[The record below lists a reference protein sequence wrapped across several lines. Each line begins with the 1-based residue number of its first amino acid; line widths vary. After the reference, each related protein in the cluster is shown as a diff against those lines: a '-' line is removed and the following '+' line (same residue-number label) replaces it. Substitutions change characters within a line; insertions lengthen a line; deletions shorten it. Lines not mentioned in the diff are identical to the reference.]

1 MNRMRVLMLVPDMP
15 DPIEKIQGGI
25 QSAVLNLL
33 RGFATQPVDV
43 LLVSISSSK
52 IASYKIKMSA
62 NVTVQYIPEG
72 PASLSFVNYL
82 FSCPGKI
89 RKIVKEFRPD
99 VIHFEEGM
107 NFLLL
112 RMFIGQYN
120 KHVLTI
126 HGITFAEARLKKHFL
141 QRMKWYQNGI
151 VEWLLLPK
159 HIIHISKYS
168 RQIFL
173 AANKLISPVI
183 FNAVSGRF
191 FDIEKKRETSNQ
203 LLFVGAVNNRKNI
216 LSLIEVMKAL
226 QSEGKN
232 YNLKIVGDF
241 DPTEKYREEVLSFIQ
256 QNGLQ
261 QSIQF
266 LGWKSQSELEG
277 IYKDIDIVVLP
288 SLQET
293 LPVVIAEAMAAG
305 RVMVSTTVGGI
316 PEMITNNESGF
327 TYSPADPAAL
337 QHILAMLYD
346 NSPEIERVGVNA
358 RIMAKDKFHADVIAS
373 MTNDYYKQI
382 LVKPA
387 IPVFPIFNI

>member
-33 RGFATQPVDV
+33 RGFASQPVDV

-52 IASYKIKMSA
+52 IPSYKIKVSA

-72 PASLSFVNYL
+72 PASLSFINYL

-89 RKIVKEFRPD
+89 RKIVKDFKPD

-141 QRMKWYQNGI
+141 QRLKWYQNGI

-168 RQIFL
+168 RKIFL
-173 AANKLISPVI
+173 AANRVASPVI
-183 FNAVSGRF
+183 FNAVSDRF
-191 FDIEKKRETSNQ
+191 FDIDRKLGTTNQ

-216 LSLIEVMKAL
+216 LALIEAIKAL
-226 QSEGKN
+226 RAEGKN
-232 YNLKIVGDF
+232 YYLKIVGDF
-241 DPTEKYREEVLSFIQ
+241 DPTEKYKEVVLSYID
-256 QNGLQ
+256 QNGLTEN
-261 QSIQF
+261 IQF
-266 LGWKSQSELEG
+266 LGWKSQSELEA
-277 IYKDIDIVVLP
+277 IYQDIDIVVLP

-305 RVMVSTTVGGI
+305 RVMVSSTVGGI
-316 PEMITNNESGF
+316 QEMVTNNETGF
-327 TYSPADPAAL
+327 TYSPAEPVVL
-337 QHILAMLYD
+337 QRILARLYD
-346 NSPEIERVGVNA
+346 NSSEIERVGANA
-358 RIMAKDKFHADVIAS
+358 RIMAKDKFHANVIAS
-373 MTNDYYKQI
+373 MTNEYYKQI
-382 LVKPA
+382 SVKPG